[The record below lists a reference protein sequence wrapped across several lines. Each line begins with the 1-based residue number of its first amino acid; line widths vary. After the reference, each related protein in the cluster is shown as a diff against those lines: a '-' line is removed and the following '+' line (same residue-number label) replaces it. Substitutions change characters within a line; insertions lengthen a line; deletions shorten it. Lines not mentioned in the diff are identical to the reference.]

1 VTLKPWYNIVTPRE
15 DLREGKPLDAA
26 EFAVHLDRV
35 RDGTASADYQNPE
48 RFFSRTYLTKN
59 LAELAAEVLRR
70 LAGETTQ
77 TSAVFN
83 MTTQFGG
90 GKTHTLTLLYHL
102 AKQGPRAKGFIGV
115 NKLLEK
121 AGIATVPETATAVFV
136 GTEFDS
142 LNGRGGEDG
151 TPLRKTPWGEIA
163 YQLGGDAGFAVVAE
177 HDKKSIAPGGDVIRQ
192 FLPKNQPTLILM
204 DELMNYVSRTRKSG
218 QAGELYTF
226 LHNLSE
232 TARGEKGVVL
242 VVSIPASELEMSSD
256 DLEDYNRL
264 KKLLD
269 RLGKAILISA
279 EAETSEIIRRR
290 LFEWDMHVVD
300 TEGRII
306 LPKDAFVTC
315 REFAE
320 WVQDHRQQVP
330 QEFSRDDFSA
340 TYPFHP
346 TVLSVFERKW
356 QQLPRFQQTRGVLRM
371 LALWVSAAYQEGFKG
386 AHRDPLI
393 TLGTAPLQDTLF
405 RTAVFEQLGESKL
418 EGAVTTD
425 IAGKKDSFAIR
436 LDKEAVDTIRKARL
450 HSKIATTVF
459 FESSGGQSPQHQEAT
474 LPEVRLALGEPD
486 LDIGNVETVLES
498 LATECYY
505 LNVEKNR
512 YRFSLKPNLNKLLS
526 DRRASVNVTDIRERV
541 RQETQKIFSQREGVQ
556 RIYFPEKSSQIP
568 DRPCITLVVM
578 LPEQSMS
585 EPDSSAFIEQCTRE
599 YGSSSRVYKSGLI
612 WSGTDSTTTLNQEA
626 RNLLALETIE
636 AEDRDRLDE
645 AQRKQLGEDLRKAKR
660 DLQEAV
666 WRGYKNIA
674 LLGRDNKIQIIDLGL
689 VHSSSADSIAALI
702 LSELKRRGD
711 AEDGVSPNFLLRQWP
726 PALTEWPIKAVR
738 DAFYASP
745 LFPRLLNPE
754 KLKESLARGIANGL
768 LAYIGKD
775 EQGRYDPFLFNSP
788 IEAGEIE
795 FSDDMYIVR
804 AEDAKKHIE
813 PPKLTKLQITPASVR
828 LEPGKSIHF
837 TVQGFDQHDRVMAM
851 SQTTWNATGGQIDEQ
866 GHFQSGNTLGEFVI
880 QASCNHLSVNA
891 LVTVAEPNRIGEPR
905 PKDDDKEPII
915 SEITK
920 LRWSGEVPPQK
931 LMNFYTKVLA
941 RFVNSDA
948 WSELK
953 LKLSIEVIPS
963 DDNAT
968 QKVNETKQA
977 LRDLG
982 LDDSIEIS

>member
-1 VTLKPWYNIVTPRE
+1 MALKPWYKTLTPRE

-35 RDGTASADYQNPE
+35 RDGTANPDYQNPE
-48 RFFSRTYLTKN
+48 RFFSKTYLTKN
-59 LAELAAEVLRR
+59 LVELAAEVLRR
-70 LAGETTQ
+70 LAGETAQ
-77 TSAVFN
+77 ASAVFN

-90 GKTHTLTLLYHL
+90 GKTHTLTLLFHL
-102 AKQGPRAKGFIGV
+102 ARHGSQAKSFIGV
-115 NKLLEK
+115 NKLLQK
-121 AGIATVPETATAVFV
+121 AGLDTVPEAATAVFV

-142 LNGRGGEDG
+142 LNGRGGGDG

-163 YQLGGDAGFAVVAE
+163 YQLSGEAGFAAVAE
-177 HDKKSIAPGGDVIRQ
+177 HDAKGIAPGGDAIRQ
-192 FLPKNQPTLILM
+192 FLPKDRPALILM

-232 TARGEKGVVL
+232 TTRGESGVVL

-256 DLEDYNRL
+256 DLADYTRL

-269 RLGKAILISA
+269 RLGKPILISA

-290 LFEWDMHVVD
+290 LFEWDMLAVD

-306 LPKDAFVTC
+306 LSKDAVATC
-315 REFAE
+315 REYAE
-320 WVQDHRQQVP
+320 WVQDHRQQLP
-330 QEFSRDDFSA
+330 QELSRDDFYA

-371 LALWVSAAYQEGFKG
+371 LALWVSASYQEGFKG

-393 TLGTAPLQDTLF
+393 TLGTAPLHDTLF
-405 RTAVFEQLGESKL
+405 RTAVFEQLGESRL

-425 IAGKKDSFAIR
+425 IAGKKDSFALR
-436 LDKEAVDTIRKARL
+436 LDKEAVDTLRKARL
-450 HSKIATTVF
+450 HLKIATSIF

-474 LPEVRLALGEPD
+474 LPEIRLALGEPD

-498 LATECYY
+498 LAAQCYY

-526 DRRASVNVTDIRERV
+526 DRRANVNVADIRERV

-568 DRPCITLVVM
+568 DRPCLALVVM
-578 LPEQSMS
+578 APEHALG
-585 EPDSSAFIEQCTRE
+585 EPENSSFIERCTRE
-599 YGSSSRVYKSGLI
+599 YGASSRVYKSGLI
-612 WSGTDSTTTLNQEA
+612 WIGIDSAAALNQEA
-626 RNLLALETIE
+626 RNALALEAIE

-666 WRGYKNIA
+666 WRSYKNIA
-674 LLGRDNKIQIIDLGL
+674 LLGRDNAMQIIDLGL
-689 VHSSSADSIAALI
+689 IHSSSADSIAALI
-702 LSELKRRGD
+702 LAELKRRGD
-711 AEDGVSPNFLLRQWP
+711 AEDGVSPNFLLRNWP
-726 PALTEWPIKAVR
+726 PALTEWPTKSVR

-754 KLKESLARGIANGL
+754 KLKDSLARGITNGL
-768 LAYIGKD
+768 LAYVGKD
-775 EQGRYDPFLFNSP
+775 EQGRYAPFLFNTPVETS
-788 IEAGEIE
+788 EIE

-813 PPKLTKLQITPASVR
+813 PPKLAKLQITPSSIR
-828 LEPGKSIHF
+828 LEPGKSVHF
-837 TVQGFDQHDRVMAM
+837 RVQGLDQH
-851 SQTTWNATGGQIDEQ
+851 SHSIETGDVAWHVSGGEIDGQ
-866 GHFQSGNTLGEFVI
+866 GCYRAGAVPGEHIV
-880 QASCNHLSVNA
+880 QAICNHLSANA
-891 LVTVAEPNRIGEPR
+891 LVTVAEPYRVAEPR
-905 PKDDDKEPII
+905 QSGDTNPIP
-915 SEITK
+915 SKASK
-920 LRWSGEVPPQK
+920 LRWSGDVPPQK

-941 RFVNSDA
+941 KFVNSSDLR
-948 WSELK
+948 LK
-953 LKLSIEVIPS
+953 ISVEIAPN
-963 DDNAT
+963 DGDAT
-968 QKVNETKQA
+968 QKAAEAKQA

-982 LDDSIEIS
+982 LSDDIEVV